1 VIKIIILYLL
11 IQNDSFI
18 YSGFA
23 IFGKKWSYS
32 RGDIKTEDRTFIVGM
47 AIAGASAIELALI
60 LMGDGKEFVV
70 PVIGAIML
78 IAGIV
83 TPAELVTNVLGG
95 IFGKKKE

>member
-1 VIKIIILYLL
+1 
-11 IQNDSFI
+11 
-18 YSGFA
+18 
-23 IFGKKWSYS
+23 
-32 RGDIKTEDRTFIVGM
+32 M

-83 TPAELVTNVLGG
+83 TPAELVTNVIGG